1 MGYTK
6 SIEKV
11 EKTYQF
17 IKEFI
22 AQNNYPPSVREIC
35 SHVGFRSTA
44 SAQYY
49 LEKLEDMGFI
59 KKSASKNRTIEIVE
73 HKLYDTESPLDQDRE
88 SNSDSAFVTTRRA
101 IEIPF
106 LGNVAAGQPL
116 FADVAVGE
124 SYYVP
129 NDYFTLKRNSF
140 LLKVKGES
148 MIDIGI
154 FDGDVVL
161 VEQCQEARDGD
172 IIVAQLDGNEV
183 TLKRFY
189 RKPGHIV
196 LHPENASM
204 NDIIVMPDRDLRILG
219 IAKGLMRNTIR

>member
-1 MGYTK
+1 MGYSK
-6 SIEKV
+6 SIEKTNQ
-11 EKTYQF
+11 TYQF
-17 IKEFI
+17 IKDFI
-22 AQNNYPPSVREIC
+22 AANNYPPSVREIC
-35 SHVGFRSTA
+35 AVVGFKSTA

-49 LEKLEDMGFI
+49 LDKLAEMGLI
-59 KKSASKNRTIEIVE
+59 RKCASKNRTIEVVE
-73 HKLYDTESPLDQDRE
+73 RAPAIQILPQTAVTETNGFDFHEDAVR
-88 SNSDSAFVTTRRA
+88 V
-101 IEIPF
+101 PF

-129 NDYFTLKRNSF
+129 KDFFALKRNSF

-161 VEQCQEARDGD
+161 VEQSEDAHDGD
-172 IIVAQLDGNEV
+172 IVVAQLDGNEV

-189 RKPGHIV
+189 RRPGHIL
-196 LHPENASM
+196 LHPENATM
-204 NDIIVMPDRDLRILG
+204 QDIVVLPDRDLRILG
-219 IAKGLMRNTIR
+219 IAKGLMRNAIR